1 MGLQVRID
9 STVIFYHLSSWVE
22 KNPVKNRGSVGGE
35 VRVDSSCGSLH
46 PVDRSCDMPY
56 AIQTEACLFFVVE
69 GASQDI
75 GQSLHHAADNPK
87 TTKQGPPEQ
96 VGDVHNN
103 GVLR

>member
-1 MGLQVRID
+1 
-9 STVIFYHLSSWVE
+9 
-22 KNPVKNRGSVGGE
+22 
-35 VRVDSSCGSLH
+35 
-46 PVDRSCDMPY
+46 MPY